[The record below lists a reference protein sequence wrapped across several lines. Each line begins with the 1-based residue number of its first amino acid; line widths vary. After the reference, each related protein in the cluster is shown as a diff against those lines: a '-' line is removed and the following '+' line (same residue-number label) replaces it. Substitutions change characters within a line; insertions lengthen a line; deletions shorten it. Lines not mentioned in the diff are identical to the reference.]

1 MVGSYLK
8 DRTHQVCINNTLSK
22 SQFLKCGV
30 PQGSVLGAR
39 LYSMYAY
46 PMSTIIV
53 KHNIQYHSYADD
65 TQIYLQC
72 ENTDDAIK
80 GTINQL
86 EKCIAD
92 VSAWMKKN
100 SLKINEDKTEF
111 IIVHR
116 NKELIRSYSLQVG
129 DNSILLSN
137 STKILGVSFDQKM
150 TLNQHIT
157 NTCKSAYFQIRKIN
171 SIRQYL
177 TDNAV
182 KTLTQS
188 IVISRLDY
196 WSTNEVDTSAA
207 AGSECSSSCCKKNA

>member
-1 MVGSYLK
+1 
-8 DRTHQVCINNTLSK
+8 
-22 SQFLKCGV
+22 
-30 PQGSVLGAR
+30 
-39 LYSMYAY
+39 MYAY

-53 KHNIQYHSYADD
+53 KHNLQYHSYADD

-72 ENTDDAIK
+72 DNTDDAIK
-80 GTINQL
+80 ETINRL

-92 VSAWMKKN
+92 VSAWMKKI

-111 IIVHR
+111 IIFHR

-157 NTCKSAYFQIRKIN
+157 NTCKSAYFQIRRIN

-177 TDNAV
+177 TDNAL

-196 WSTNEVDTSAA
+196 CNSVCIGLPMKSIHRLQLAQNAA
-207 AGSECSSSCCKKNA
+207 ARVVKRTP